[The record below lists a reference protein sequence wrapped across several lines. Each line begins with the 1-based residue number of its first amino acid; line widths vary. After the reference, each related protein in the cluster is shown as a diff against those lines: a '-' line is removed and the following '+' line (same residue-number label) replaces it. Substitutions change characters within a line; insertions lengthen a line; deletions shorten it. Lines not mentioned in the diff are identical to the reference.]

1 MVKCLQASLER
12 ASARPR
18 PRCAAVAGHVLGVAL
33 VVALGAQATKAWA
46 NTVVGSVSL
55 LVGQAHAIG
64 PDGNTRKLERGAALH
79 AGDRIET
86 PVGGHVHVQFID
98 GGRLSVRPMSRLTIE
113 DYSTPQPNRPASGA
127 IRFRLE
133 AGVVRSI
140 TGQWGDA
147 AKDRFRLNTPLAAI
161 GVRGTDFA
169 VRAEPDKTAAAVYTG
184 AIVLAPM
191 DSACAATFGPCL
203 NGSERLLTESMKGQM
218 LQLARNQSTPE
229 LVPAVDLLAQST
241 RAVPF
246 GAVAAAP
253 PSRAVARPLSSGI
266 DGPVSE
272 ALAADTARK
281 ASNVPAPVV
290 TQFQWGRNTNALA
303 GDTLSRP
310 SAELLAAGARPS
322 VGIFSYTL
330 FTTAAPMAP
339 SAVLGGG
346 DAVVS
351 LRLANGYAGLVDIY
365 GQSIETVAITGG
377 SLNLDF
383 ARSLFSTK
391 LQLLGAKLGP
401 ESLAA
406 EGTVSRTGQF
416 YSTNGNQLVAGAVT
430 PDGKQAGYL
439 FEKRVSPGVVRGIT
453 LWGR

>member
-1 MVKCLQASLER
+1 MVKCPQSSPQLSLLR
-12 ASARPR
+12 LWLRSASAARHAF
-18 PRCAAVAGHVLGVAL
+18 AAGLLL
-33 VVALGAQATKAWA
+33 VWGAQAPFAWA
-46 NTVVGSVSL
+46 NTAVGSVSL

-64 PDGNTRKLERGAALH
+64 TDGNARKLERGAALH
-79 AGDRIET
+79 VGDRIET
-86 PVGGHVHVQFID
+86 PVGGHVHVQFVD

-113 DYSTPQPNRPASGA
+113 DYSAPQSDRMASGA

-140 TGQWGDA
+140 TGQWGEA

-161 GVRGTDFA
+161 GVKGTDFA
-169 VRAEPDKTAAAVYTG
+169 VRVEPDKTAAAVYTG

-191 DSACAATFGPCL
+191 DSGCAATFGPCL

-218 LQLARNQSTPE
+218 VELSRSQSTPE

-241 RAVPF
+241 RAVPL
-246 GAVAAAP
+246 GAVASAAG
-253 PSRAVARPLSSGI
+253 SRPVARPLSSGL
-266 DGPVSE
+266 DATVSE
-272 ALAADTARK
+272 VLAADTARK

-290 TQFQWGRNTNALA
+290 TQFQWGRNANALA

-310 SAELLAAGARPS
+310 SAELLAEGARPT

-330 FTTAAPMAP
+330 FTTAPPPSP

-346 DAVVS
+346 EAAVS

-383 ARSLFSTK
+383 ARSLFSTT
-391 LQLLGAKLGP
+391 LHLSGTRLGQ
-401 ESLAA
+401 ESLVAGGA
-406 EGTVSRTGQF
+406 VSRAGQF
-416 YSTNGNQLVAGAVT
+416 YSSNGNQLVAGALT
-430 PDGKQAGYL
+430 PDAKQAGYL

>member
-1 MVKCLQASLER
+1 MVNCLHSPRHNRVRPHLLRLAARAWPVVAGLMVLLGAHSQAAW
-12 ASARPR
+12 ASA
-18 PRCAAVAGHVLGVAL
+18 A
-33 VVALGAQATKAWA
+33 
-46 NTVVGSVSL
+46 VGSVSL
-55 LVGQAHAIG
+55 LVGQAHAITA
-64 PDGNTRKLERGAALH
+64 DGNARKLERGAALH
-79 AGDRIET
+79 VGDRIET
-86 PVGGHVHVQFID
+86 PVGGHVHVQFVD

-113 DYSTPQPNRPASGA
+113 DYSAPQADRPGSGA

-133 AGVVRSI
+133 SGVVRSI
-140 TGQWGDA
+140 TGQWGEV

-161 GVRGTDFA
+161 GVKGTDFA
-169 VRAEPDKTAAAVYTG
+169 VRVEPDKTAAAVYTG

-191 DSACAATFGPCL
+191 DSGCAATFGPCL

-218 LQLARNQSTPE
+218 VELSRSQTTPE

-241 RAVPF
+241 RAVPL
-246 GAVAAAP
+246 GVVASAAAARP
-253 PSRAVARPLSSGI
+253 VARPLSGGL
-266 DGPVSE
+266 DATVSE

-290 TQFQWGRNTNALA
+290 TQFQWGRNANALA

-310 SAELLAAGARPS
+310 SGDLLAEGARPS

-330 FTTAAPMAP
+330 FTTAAPLAP
-339 SAVLGGG
+339 GAVLGAGESS
-346 DAVVS
+346 VS

-383 ARSLFSTK
+383 ARSLFSTT
-391 LQLLGAKLGP
+391 LNLSGTRLGQ
-401 ESLAA
+401 ESLVAD
-406 EGTVSRTGQF
+406 GTVSRTGQF

-439 FEKRVSPGVVRGIT
+439 FEKRVTPGVVRGIT